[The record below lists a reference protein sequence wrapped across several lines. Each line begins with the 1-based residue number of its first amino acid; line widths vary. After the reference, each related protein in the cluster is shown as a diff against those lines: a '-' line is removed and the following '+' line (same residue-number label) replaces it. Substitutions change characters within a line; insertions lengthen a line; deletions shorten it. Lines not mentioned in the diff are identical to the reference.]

1 MPRSKIVRVT
11 TEELKEMERRGPTKT
26 DWKRVKAMKDEDII
40 VDGDS
45 PEIIA
50 EMWRRAV
57 VTDRRPPK
65 KNITLR
71 IDPEIID
78 WFKARGMG
86 YQTRMNA
93 VLRAF
98 IELQRKVHRKAP

>member
-1 MPRSKIVRVT
+1 MPRSKIVRYT
-11 TEELKEMERRGPTKT
+11 SKEMEEMIRRGEDRT
-26 DWKRVKAMKDEDII
+26 DWARVKAMKDKDIVI
-40 VDGDS
+40 DDDA
-45 PEIIA
+45 PEPTA
-50 EMWRRAV
+50 EQWAKAI

-78 WFKARGMG
+78 WFKARGKG

-93 VLRAF
+93 VLRAY
-98 IELQRKVHRKAP
+98 IGLHRKGHRKAS

>member
-1 MPRSKIVRVT
+1 MPRSKIVKYT
-11 TEELKEMERRGPTKT
+11 TEELKEMARRGKTKS

-45 PEIIA
+45 PEITA
-50 EMWRRAV
+50 EMWRKAV
-57 VTDRRPPK
+57 VIDRRLPK

-78 WFKARGMG
+78 WFKARGKG

-98 IELQRKVHRKAP
+98 IELQRKEHRKAS

>member
-1 MPRSKIVRVT
+1 MPRSKIVRYT
-11 TEELKEMERRGPTKT
+11 TEELKEMSRRGKTKS
-26 DWKRVKAMKDEDII
+26 DWKRVKAMKDEDIL

-45 PEIIA
+45 PEITA
-50 EMWRRAV
+50 ERWSNAIV
-57 VTDRRPPK
+57 IDRKPPK

-78 WFKARGMG
+78 WFKARGKG

-98 IELQRKVHRKAP
+98 IELQRKDHRKAS